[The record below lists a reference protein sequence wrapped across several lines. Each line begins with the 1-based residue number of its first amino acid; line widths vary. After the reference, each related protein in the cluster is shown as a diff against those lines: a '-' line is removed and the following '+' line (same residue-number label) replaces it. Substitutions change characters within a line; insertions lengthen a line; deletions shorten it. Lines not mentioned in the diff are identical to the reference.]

1 MENALLKLW
10 SMVEE
15 SKSARVNDNLQSALT
30 IHHLT
35 EEKKKLDVDYDKLV
49 KYVHQLVDFQQ
60 DRVVDFSYLQSVVTY
75 QHQCR

>member
-15 SKSARVNDNLQSALT
+15 SKSARVDDNLQSSLT

-35 EEKKKLDVDYDKLV
+35 EEKNKLDADYDKLV
-49 KYVHQLVDFQQ
+49 KDVH
-60 DRVVDFSYLQSVVTY
+60 
-75 QHQCR
+75 

>member
-30 IHHLT
+30 IHQLT
-35 EEKKKLDVDYDKLV
+35 EEKNKLDADYDKL
-49 KYVHQLVDFQQ
+49 
-60 DRVVDFSYLQSVVTY
+60 SAG
-75 QHQCR
+75 